1 MGNSD
6 SSMQGAVAAAK
17 LKSKTKAMMSN
28 LADEPK
34 EPTLKER
41 FSQNKSES
49 NQKHKDREREFREKK
64 EERQQRTL
72 AMREKWNS
80 SQTRQG
86 SNKGVSSTRS
96 WLTKDL

>member
-41 FSQNKSES
+41 FSQNDNNEP
-49 NQKHKDREREFREKK
+49 
-64 EERQQRTL
+64 L
-72 AMREKWNS
+72 AGNS
-80 SQTRQG
+80 A
-86 SNKGVSSTRS
+86 
-96 WLTKDL
+96 